1 MSEAKEKMKDFE
13 QNADYLRHAVKVLE
27 TISGSG
33 VKFKQIFDV
42 GGEYW
47 TVIRKDFITRGIFRP
62 LGTDG
67 NKVAPENKELI
78 QPTLAHFR
86 YLLSEREK
94 AERNERIDIR
104 IKKSGAL
111 TGWVAIAI
119 SAISL
124 LISTKACSASREPT
138 PTSQSIGTPASPSP
152 RKTQD
157 SCRSLPAYSP
167 PAQNRRT
174 VPDSSSDC
182 GNAGASKVR

>member
-1 MSEAKEKMKDFE
+1 MTEAKEKMKDFE
-13 QNADYLRHAVKVLE
+13 QNTDYLRHAVRVLE
-27 TISGSG
+27 TISGNG
-33 VKFKQIFDV
+33 VKFQQIFDA

-47 TVIRKDFITRGIFRP
+47 TVIRKDFIARGIFRP

-86 YLLSEREK
+86 YLLSEQEK
-94 AERNERIDIR
+94 AEKDRRIDR
-104 IKKSGAL
+104 CTKKVGAWC
-111 TGWVAIAI
+111 GIAAIVI

-124 LISTKACSASREPT
+124 LISTKACSVDREPT
-138 PTSQSIGTPASPSP
+138 PTSQNIGMPASPSP

-157 SCRSLPAYSP
+157 SCRSLPADNLP
-167 PAQNRRT
+167 VQNRRT
-174 VPDSSSDC
+174 VSDNSLDC

>member
-1 MSEAKEKMKDFE
+1 MTEAKDKMKDFE
-13 QNADYLRHAVKVLE
+13 QNTDYLRRAVKVLE
-27 TISGSG
+27 TISGNG
-33 VKFKQIFDV
+33 VKFQQIFDA

-47 TVIRKDFITRGIFRP
+47 VVIRKDFIARGIFRP

-94 AERNERIDIR
+94 AERNERIDMR
-104 IKKSGAL
+104 IKKSGAW
-111 TGWVAIAI
+111 TGWLAIVI

-124 LISTKACSASREPT
+124 LISTKACSEDREPT
-138 PTSQSIGTPASPSP
+138 PTSQNIGTPASPSP

-157 SCRSLPAYSP
+157 SCRSLPADNP
-167 PAQNRRT
+167 PVQNRRT
-174 VPDSSSDC
+174 VSCNSSDC